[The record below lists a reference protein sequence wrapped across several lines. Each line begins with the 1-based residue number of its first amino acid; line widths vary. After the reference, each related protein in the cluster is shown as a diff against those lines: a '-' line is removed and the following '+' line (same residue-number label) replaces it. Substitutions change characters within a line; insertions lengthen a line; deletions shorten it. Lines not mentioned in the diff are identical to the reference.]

1 MKYQIVFS
9 IAFAAV
15 KIYPTPWIDA
25 LDEYSFNVRKI
36 DSLLLDS
43 DISFIFL
50 TILCI
55 MLLNSS
61 WQSNNVEKPY
71 LHTRFWIHC
80 IFALV
85 GHFDMVYL
93 QCISI

>member
-25 LDEYSFNVRKI
+25 FDVYSFNIPKI

-43 DISFIFL
+43 DISFISDYFL
-50 TILCI
+50 YYV
-55 MLLNSS
+55 
-61 WQSNNVEKPY
+61 VELFMP
-71 LHTRFWIHC
+71 I
-80 IFALV
+80 
-85 GHFDMVYL
+85 
-93 QCISI
+93 